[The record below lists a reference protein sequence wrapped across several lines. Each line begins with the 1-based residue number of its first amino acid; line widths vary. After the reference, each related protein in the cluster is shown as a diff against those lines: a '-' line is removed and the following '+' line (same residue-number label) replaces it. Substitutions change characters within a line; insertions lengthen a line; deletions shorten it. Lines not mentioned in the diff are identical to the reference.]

1 VSKLTQLLFLGILV
15 LGSEPIAGGAPGTP
29 VANEAYGKF
38 DRMQVI
44 ERFLLDVYPAMQNRL
59 GQLTFEV
66 EELNLVPARETSVYV
81 DFAECHVGSG
91 VPGAG
96 QPRFRYCPV
105 PTGGSPITDYL
116 LRARFQFGDPEAPL
130 VLFWAHGALIT
141 AKLDMFREQIS
152 KQPQWTD
159 EQVLAALERAGP
171 RFAPEQRDAFIKQVP
186 LQLIQRY
193 TGCILEVSKARFLA
207 HRTMNP
213 PDPAT
218 LDLYWEIPGSHKRWQ
233 VFEGSKR
240 QQMVESCFARFEP
253 FEGNLIT
260 IDAH

>member
-1 VSKLTQLLFLGILV
+1 MSKLTHLLFLGILV

-44 ERFLLDVYPAMQNRL
+44 ERFLLDAYPAMRNRL

-66 EELNLVPARETSVYV
+66 EELNLVPGGKTPVYV

-105 PTGGSPITDYL
+105 PRGGSPITDYL
-116 LRARFQFGDPEAPL
+116 LRAQFDIGDLEAP
-130 VLFWAHGALIT
+130 VVIFWAHGTLIT
-141 AKLDMFREQIS
+141 AKLDIFREQIS

-159 EQVLAALERAGP
+159 EQILAALERAGP
-171 RFAPEQRDAFIKQVP
+171 RFAPDQRDAFIKQVP

-193 TGCILEVSKARFLA
+193 TGCILDVSKARFLA
-207 HRTMNP
+207 HRTVNP
-213 PDPAT
+213 PDPST

-233 VFEGSKR
+233 VFGESER
-240 QQMVESCFARFEP
+240 HQVVESCFARFEP

-260 IDAH
+260 VYVH